1 MLGTNVGKKVTAN
14 LVQDQY
20 NEFLKNKDHKN
31 VVKKPQMTAEERKM
45 AKREEMR
52 KRGIMVKA
60 DDKDEAPTI
69 IEKGD
74 GEFAPCAFKLPE
86 KPVKWKKGKK
96 SEAPRKRG
104 RSKEQSE
111 KSHGSEKEQE
121 QRSDKKFTESE
132 KQGGEKEKGE
142 KKKKEKKKKK
152 KGASHGKVENST
164 DVKKEKSKPS
174 AVVLKDGGRKREK
187 SPTLELPEESGGYK
201 KLEVSEDNSAKS
213 IRKAKVESAKA
224 ADVSK
229 DQKDA
234 PVLAPENVPP
244 KPEVVAE
251 NPPATP
257 QKPVEPEK
265 KDAPTSSV
273 PESKSKE
280 QEDKEPHKE
289 PSGTKIKEKISDL
302 SVKTPTAVTA
312 TNSKTSTVTESTI
325 TLDVKQ
331 DAFGTL
337 DDEEFE
343 KAAANI
349 PNQLNDEDEK
359 DILRLAP
366 KILKIAKRHKA
377 MEKCLTAEENE
388 TLAKFFS
395 GKKSLTPEVLATLDV
410 ALDKIIDHLHKNNLA
425 IDEETKRIIKHRD
438 KLKAAMMKEFL
449 VSPQYLPKSWTAKFN
464 QWKSE
469 AEKQKNGVNWFRILF
484 AYPKHKSFD
493 DGPEDI
499 FGNFNKRD
507 RGLLIGLFLGP
518 GDVKSFE
525 ETKREEDCQ
534 GMFLD
539 TKLIEH
545 AGNEPDLT
553 SATKTYVNLEKM
565 EKQASE
571 PKISA
576 NLNNEKKGAENEKK
590 KEDVKD
596 PPKVK

>member
-1 MLGTNVGKKVTAN
+1 MSLEAQVVSPKTLKIVVPPTRHDILHACDFAEDVGVAYGYNN
-14 LVQDQY
+14 LV
-20 NEFLKNKDHKN
+20 L
-31 VVKKPQMTAEERKM
+31 R
-45 AKREEMR
+45 
-52 KRGIMVKA
+52 
-60 DDKDEAPTI
+60 
-69 IEKGD
+69 
-74 GEFAPCAFKLPE
+74 LPE
-86 KPVKWKKGKK
+86 SNTVAVAFPINKLCDNLRIEIAAAGWT
-96 SEAPRKRG
+96 EALNFALCSR
-104 RSKEQSE
+104 
-111 KSHGSEKEQE
+111 
-121 QRSDKKFTESE
+121 D
-132 KQGGEKEKGE
+132 
-142 KKKKEKKKKK
+142 
-152 KGASHGKVENST
+152 
-164 DVKKEKSKPS
+164 DIS
-174 AVVLKDGGRKREK
+174 AKLRQPKALEHAVHIGNPK
-187 SPTLELPEESGGYK
+187 TLEFQVARTSLLPGLLKTLASNRDMPLPL
-201 KLEVSEDNSAKS
+201 KLFELQ
-213 IRKAKVESAKA
+213 
-224 ADVSK
+224 DVIVK
-229 DQKDA
+229 DS
-234 PVLAPENVPP
+234 
-244 KPEVVAE
+244 
-251 NPPATP
+251 T
-257 QKPVEPEK
+257 
-265 KDAPTSSV
+265 T
-273 PESKSKE
+273 ESKSKE
-280 QEDKEPHKE
+280 QEEPHKE
-289 PSGTKIKEKISDL
+289 HSGTKIKEKISDL

-312 TNSKTSTVTESTI
+312 INSKTSTTTESTI

-377 MEKCLTAEENE
+377 MEK
-388 TLAKFFS
+388 F
-395 GKKSLTPEVLATLDV
+395 LATLDV
-410 ALDKIIDHLHKNNLA
+410 GLDKIIDHLHKNNLA

-469 AEKQKNGVNWFRILF
+469 AENQKNGVNWFRILF

-507 RGLLIGLFLGP
+507 RGLLIGLILGP

-525 ETKREEDCQ
+525 ETKREDDCQ

-576 NLNNEKKGAENEKK
+576 NLNNNKEKAENEKK
-590 KEDVKD
+590 KRGYEG
-596 PPKVK
+596 

>member
-1 MLGTNVGKKVTAN
+1 M
-14 LVQDQY
+14 
-20 NEFLKNKDHKN
+20 
-31 VVKKPQMTAEERKM
+31 
-45 AKREEMR
+45 
-52 KRGIMVKA
+52 
-60 DDKDEAPTI
+60 
-69 IEKGD
+69 
-74 GEFAPCAFKLPE
+74 
-86 KPVKWKKGKK
+86 
-96 SEAPRKRG
+96 
-104 RSKEQSE
+104 
-111 KSHGSEKEQE
+111 
-121 QRSDKKFTESE
+121 
-132 KQGGEKEKGE
+132 
-142 KKKKEKKKKK
+142 
-152 KGASHGKVENST
+152 
-164 DVKKEKSKPS
+164 
-174 AVVLKDGGRKREK
+174 
-187 SPTLELPEESGGYK
+187 
-201 KLEVSEDNSAKS
+201 
-213 IRKAKVESAKA
+213 
-224 ADVSK
+224 
-229 DQKDA
+229 
-234 PVLAPENVPP
+234 
-244 KPEVVAE
+244 
-251 NPPATP
+251 
-257 QKPVEPEK
+257 
-265 KDAPTSSV
+265 
-273 PESKSKE
+273 
-280 QEDKEPHKE
+280 
-289 PSGTKIKEKISDL
+289 

-312 TNSKTSTVTESTI
+312 TNSKTSTTTESTI

-377 MEKCLTAEENE
+377 MEK
-388 TLAKFFS
+388 F
-395 GKKSLTPEVLATLDV
+395 LATLDV
-410 ALDKIIDHLHKNNLA
+410 GLDKIIDHLHKNNLA

-469 AEKQKNGVNWFRILF
+469 AENQKNGVNWFRILF

-507 RGLLIGLFLGP
+507 RGLLIGLILGP

-525 ETKREEDCQ
+525 ETKREDDCQ

-576 NLNNEKKGAENEKK
+576 NLNNNKEKAENEKK
-590 KEDVKD
+590 KRM
-596 PPKVK
+596 

>member
-1 MLGTNVGKKVTAN
+1 MLASV
-14 LVQDQY
+14 
-20 NEFLKNKDHKN
+20 
-31 VVKKPQMTAEERKM
+31 
-45 AKREEMR
+45 RE
-52 KRGIMVKA
+52 
-60 DDKDEAPTI
+60 
-69 IEKGD
+69 
-74 GEFAPCAFKLPE
+74 AFDAQL
-86 KPVKWKKGKK
+86 
-96 SEAPRKRG
+96 
-104 RSKEQSE
+104 
-111 KSHGSEKEQE
+111 
-121 QRSDKKFTESE
+121 
-132 KQGGEKEKGE
+132 
-142 KKKKEKKKKK
+142 
-152 KGASHGKVENST
+152 
-164 DVKKEKSKPS
+164 
-174 AVVLKDGGRKREK
+174 
-187 SPTLELPEESGGYK
+187 LELEGGVDREAAAK
-201 KLEVSEDNSAKS
+201 TGGVKLASDISSE
-213 IRKAKVESAKA
+213 
-224 ADVSK
+224 
-229 DQKDA
+229 
-234 PVLAPENVPP
+234 PP
-244 KPEVVAE
+244 
-251 NPPATP
+251 
-257 QKPVEPEK
+257 
-265 KDAPTSSV
+265 SV

-280 QEDKEPHKE
+280 QEEPHKE
-289 PSGTKIKEKISDL
+289 HSGTKIKEKISDL

-312 TNSKTSTVTESTI
+312 TNSKTSTTTESTI

-366 KILKIAKRHKA
+366 KNPKNRQTPQGNGEMSK
-377 MEKCLTAEENE
+377 TAEENE

-410 ALDKIIDHLHKNNLA
+410 GLDKIIDHLHKNNLA

-469 AEKQKNGVNWFRILF
+469 AENQKNGVNWFRILF

-507 RGLLIGLFLGP
+507 RGLLIGLILGP

-525 ETKREEDCQ
+525 ETKREDDCQ

-565 EKQASE
+565 EK
-571 PKISA
+571 
-576 NLNNEKKGAENEKK
+576 
-590 KEDVKD
+590 
-596 PPKVK
+596 